1 MLCLGADVADGVGD
15 LLQII
20 ADVLDC
26 FIEFVLG
33 SVDGIQNLVDVA
45 HGCIEF
51 IGAGAQSAGGVEIVS
66 GVFFITGGE
75 VFQAVILLEDNRIQ
89 EFQDV
94 AGFFC
99 QRVDTAHH
107 LVGEL
112 VDLFNFFGGVGR
124 KGIDF
129 TRNNR
134 KALAGV
140 SRSRGHDGRVASQE
154 KRLRG
159 NGLDGLRNVYD
170 LGDDLGLFNGSF

>member
-1 MLCLGADVADGVGD
+1 M
-15 LLQII
+15 
-20 ADVLDC
+20 
-26 FIEFVLG
+26 LG

-51 IGAGAQSAGGVEIVS
+51 IGAGAQSTGGVEIVS
-66 GVFFITGGE
+66 GIFLITGGE
-75 VFQAVILLEDNRIQ
+75 VFQAVIVLEDNRIQ

-112 VDLFNFFGGVGR
+112 VDLFNLLGGVGR

-140 SRSRGHDGRVASQE
+140 SRTGGLDGSVERQE
-154 KRLRG
+154 IRLRG
-159 NGLDGLRNVYD
+159 NGLDGL
-170 LGDDLGLFNGSF
+170 